1 MEEAAARAKSA
12 VRPASARQFRPP
24 SARSGRGEQA
34 GSNFSSTYVTFFGQA
49 VYAGDSATG
58 ATTGGRWQGKKYSM
72 NSDSVASA
80 RSRDPGDMYS
90 PRDQH
95 NSSRHVNFSEKRD
108 RRNSMLQAVKH
119 RTALQAREREMNEG
133 AGAGPMAFIPR
144 IRPRSARP
152 AGDGGSLSDSDGR
165 FGGAPAGEKQHLSSF
180 LPQSPVRIAARLGSP
195 AASGGGHLLTLLN
208 LPSVSEDY
216 VVFNLP
222 VEPISSSVSVDGEVA
237 LVRLSEAGPGAK
249 FCDSGFEAGPLVLRA
264 RDQEGKSPSRLV
276 DAVEAWKRPE
286 ELGLEARAVLYD
298 EASSTASDVLQGALG
313 DCYLL
318 GAMSVIATRKDLL
331 DNIWSHFKRIDPTV
345 TNESLLDKGILT
357 VQLYKDCLWHD
368 VTVDTRLPCSRGAD
382 GLLRPCFG
390 RCVAKE
396 HMWVPLLEKAM
407 AKLYGGY
414 GKLEGGSITEAM
426 ADLTGGVT
434 HTYNLMDREV
444 DELIAEGGLWRD
456 LQSLKKE
463 GNLMACSRNAPR
475 QDSDL
480 QGPLGLLVN
489 HAYAILD
496 VRTLP
501 DSGHRLLLVRDPWG
515 SGTFTGKWRKQSEMW
530 KLYPTAAKCL
540 GHVPEDRSGSFW
552 MTFEELVE
560 NMTTVHVCRIFPP
573 QYHSLSVKSE
583 WDGESA
589 GGPPGQ
595 AEWFKNPQFR
605 LSVTQNATVVLSVV
619 QYDAKIPGRTHKPVL
634 GGLVV
639 LKARR
644 GTSPVRMWGAEPDQ
658 IVGYVPP
665 SPGREVSLSVRLSQ
679 GVLYYLVPFTSSSG
693 ITAPFMLR
701 CYSSHMVE
709 LQRVAQPCCVHVRS
723 QWLGIYAGG
732 RRPEATWSQNPQFF
746 LFAAQDQ
753 DVMLLLDK
761 EGGGKSINNTNNP
774 DEGTDGD
781 PGLDPHVLGS
791 EIGFTLFKT
800 KKGERVRDG
809 DDSEVHA
816 DSGFMSPNSAAL
828 LYR

>member
-1 MEEAAARAKSA
+1 MAADPVAAARIRGSGEI
-12 VRPASARQFRPP
+12 AS
-24 SARSGRGEQA
+24 
-34 GSNFSSTYVTFFGQA
+34 
-49 VYAGDSATG
+49 
-58 ATTGGRWQGKKYSM
+58 
-72 NSDSVASA
+72 
-80 RSRDPGDMYS
+80 PGDQHS
-90 PRDQH
+90 PA
-95 NSSRHVNFSEKRD
+95 RHVNFSEKRE
-108 RRNSMLQAVKH
+108 RRNNMLQAVKQK
-119 RTALQAREREMNEG
+119 TALQAKGRELNEV

-152 AGDGGSLSDSDGR
+152 AGDGGPSLDLEAR
-165 FGGAPAGEKQHLSSF
+165 FLGASSEKQHLSSF
-180 LPQSPVRIAARLGSP
+180 LPTSPVRIAARLGSP
-195 AASGGGHLLTLLN
+195 AASSGGHLLTLLN
-208 LPSVSEDY
+208 LPSVSEDN

-237 LVRLSEAGPGAK
+237 LARLSEAGLGAK

-264 RDQEGKSPSRLV
+264 KEQEGKSPNRLL

-286 ELGLEARAVLYD
+286 EFGLEAKAILYD

-345 TNESLLDKGILT
+345 TNGSLLDKGILT

-368 VTVDTRLPCSRGAD
+368 VTVDTRLPCARGAD

-390 RCVAKE
+390 RCVTKE
-396 HMWVPLLEKAM
+396 HMWVPILEKAM
-407 AKLYGGY
+407 AKLYSGY
-414 GKLEGGSITEAM
+414 GQLEGGSITEAM

-434 HTYNLMDREV
+434 HTYNLMDKEV

-463 GNLMACSRNAPR
+463 GNLMACSRNAP
-475 QDSDL
+475 QGSDA
-480 QGPLGLLVN
+480 QGPLGLLAN

-496 VRTLP
+496 VRTLA

-515 SGTFTGKWRKQSEMW
+515 SGTFTGKWRKQSDMW
-530 KLYPTAAKCL
+530 KLYPTAAKFL

-560 NMTTVHVCRIFPP
+560 HMTTVHVCRIFPP

-583 WDGESA
+583 WDSECA
-589 GGPPGQ
+589 GGPPDQ

-605 LSVTQNATVVLSVV
+605 LSVTQNATVILSVV
-619 QYDAKIPGRTHKPVL
+619 QYDAKIPGRTHRPVL
-634 GGLVV
+634 SGLVV

-644 GTSPVRMWGAEPDQ
+644 GTSPVRMWGVEQDQ
-658 IVGYVPP
+658 IVGLVRP
-665 SPGREVSLSVRLSQ
+665 SPGREVSISVRLSQ
-679 GVLYYLVPFTSSSG
+679 GVLYYVVPFNSSAG
-693 ITAPFMLR
+693 GTAPFILR

-709 LQRVAQPCCVHVRS
+709 LQRVAQPCSVCVRS

-732 RRPEATWSQNPQFF
+732 RRPEATWSKNPQFF
-746 LFAAQDQ
+746 LSATHDE

-761 EGGGKSINNTNNP
+761 EKEAKSSRNTNNL
-774 DEGTDGD
+774 DEGSNGS
-781 PGLDPHVLGS
+781 PGLEPHVLGS
-791 EIGFTLFKT
+791 EIGFSLFKT
-800 KKGERVRDG
+800 KKGERVRE
-809 DDSEVHA
+809 DDDAEFHA
-816 DSGFMSPNSAAL
+816 GAGFMSPTSASL